1 MTIEIVD
8 AAGAQAVVRNLF
20 VPYMHELSDM
30 AGLDVQEDGTFAFPP
45 SFAAYWDGAA
55 GRHPFLVRA
64 DEKLAGFALIRQLAA
79 NGFLHHDVAGF
90 GGLSLTEDGRAV
102 LRGEKPFLCRV
113 DAARGVA
120 RKDRAAQTASALT
133 DEQAAL
139 LAALKKLRLS
149 LAARRHLPAYLIFSD
164 KTLIEMAR
172 STPRNLREFAMVSGV
187 GTSKLRDFG
196 QVFVDAIAA
205 HCGAAA

>member
-79 NGFLHHDVAGF
+79 DTVTHDMGEF
-90 GGLSLTEDGRAV
+90 FV
-102 LRGEKPFLCRV
+102 LRKY
-113 DAARGVA
+113 
-120 RKDRAAQTASALT
+120 
-133 DEQAAL
+133 
-139 LAALKKLRLS
+139 
-149 LAARRHLPAYLIFSD
+149 RR
-164 KTLIEMAR
+164 
-172 STPRNLREFAMVSGV
+172 SGV
-187 GTSKLRDFG
+187 GRDVACRLFDRFAG
-196 QVFVDAIAA
+196 DWEVRELPANTPAQAFWRRIIGDYTAGDFDDRREYFEAYRREFVVQRFRSRYA
-205 HCGAAA
+205 